1 MKFDVYSDELAEAL
15 YWFMQGKYA
24 EYCKYLSGTARDVS
38 LAEYVDKFHKSEFKA
53 YVENMGFSF
62 SE

>member
-15 YWFMQGKYA
+15 VWFMEDIGFDSYC
-24 EYCKYLSGTARDVS
+24 EYLENDISI
-38 LAEYVDKFHKSEFKA
+38 AEYVDKFHKTEFKA
-53 YVENMGFSF
+53 YVENMGFAF